1 MSHYNT
7 EEIKFHAI
15 LSSRISQNTF
25 EQKCK
30 SDVEVTSDPPLG
42 MHTFIEIRW
51 LKQQNKKTRYAITT
65 GNIITDGNKKF
76 YEVYPEVYDAQQ
88 ARIISSAL
96 NMIKKAEEKRE
107 SNVII
112 DVNPEPP
119 QHLFFNHCIKNSQ
132 HHHKQCDS
140 HHAD

>member
-1 MSHYNT
+1 MSHYDT

-15 LSSRISQNTF
+15 MSSRISQNTF

-30 SDVEVTSDPPLG
+30 SDVEVISNPPLG
-42 MHTFIEIRW
+42 MFTFIEIKW

-65 GNIITDGNKKF
+65 GNIITDSNKKF

-96 NMIKKAEEKRE
+96 NMVKKAEEIGE
-107 SNVII
+107 SNNNI
-112 DVNPEPP
+112 DVNLGLP
-119 QHLFFNHCIKNSQ
+119 QRLFFDQCIKNSQ
-132 HHHKQCDS
+132 RHHKQCDS